1 MRVPIV
7 GLGLFITCALLLGSA
22 AARGAEWDA
31 AARAIILAGNA
42 PPANDMPGAGLIV
55 RRTWNDGW
63 VVGVGLEQYSFDH
76 EEPYKSVGI
85 GLDPSF
91 PEDAIDGTTDST
103 VVSAWIERRYDG
115 ASTGGWSWFWTAG
128 LGYAF
133 ISTEDV
139 TGPAA
144 GGGTF
149 DITTQ
154 ASDELHVLTS
164 GGARYSFARGW
175 FLEAALHGQYQFT
188 DYDVMDR
195 VSGNTAEIDAQT
207 LFGASFAVG
216 YRF

>member
-1 MRVPIV
+1 MRHAVV
-7 GLGLFITCALLLGSA
+7 GSLALLCLPFA
-22 AARGAEWDA
+22 TQAAEWNA
-31 AARAIILAGNA
+31 GARLIILAGDA

-55 RRTWNDGW
+55 TRAWNDKWAIGF
-63 VVGVGLEQYSFDH
+63 GLEQYSFDY

-91 PEDAIDGTTDST
+91 PEEAIDGTTDST
-103 VVSAWIERRYDG
+103 VVSAWVERRYDG
-115 ASTGGWSWFWTAG
+115 ATRGGFSGFWTAG

-133 ISTEDV
+133 ISTENV

-149 DITTQ
+149 DIVTQ
-154 ASDELHVLTS
+154 ASDELHLLAS
-164 GGARYSFARGW
+164 GGARYTFAASW
-175 FLEAALHGQYQFT
+175 FLEAALHAQHQFT

-207 LFGASFAVG
+207 LFGASFQIG